1 MSWRGTEGEEEDIR
15 QYAITA
21 GEGDGESE
29 AGRFKE
35 RNRLPLLANSPMTL
49 IEGSVVK

>member
-1 MSWRGTEGEEEDIR
+1 MEGEEEDIR

-21 GEGDGESE
+21 GEEDGGSE
-29 AGRFKE
+29 AGRVKE
-35 RNRLPLLANSPMTL
+35 RNGHLLLLLANSPLTL

>member
-1 MSWRGTEGEEEDIR
+1 MEGEEEDIR

-21 GEGDGESE
+21 GEEDGESE
-29 AGRFKE
+29 AGWVKE
-35 RNRLPLLANSPMTL
+35 RHGLLLLLLANSPLTL